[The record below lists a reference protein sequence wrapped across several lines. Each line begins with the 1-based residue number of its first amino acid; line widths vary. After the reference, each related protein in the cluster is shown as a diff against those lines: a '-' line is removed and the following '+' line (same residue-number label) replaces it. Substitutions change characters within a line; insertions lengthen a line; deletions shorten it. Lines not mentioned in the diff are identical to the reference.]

1 MIMEKLLVNSAD
13 SNMKGLYRVG
23 GISAIVLSISYII
36 ITVLYVLGGALPGG
50 GEEWLKH
57 LAKHI
62 LEWRAITG
70 FSVLTDFL
78 FMFVLWSLYCVLKDV
93 NKNATLAGIGFVGLF
108 VVLDLA
114 VTWPNY
120 ASLINLSSKYAAAIN
135 ITERMTFVAA
145 ADYAFGVLSSR
156 LFAVYAI
163 LVPALGTLIIGLV
176 MLKGTFSK
184 FTAYLGVVTGILGII
199 SVVGPLFIAALGMTA
214 IITSVF
220 TTVWVLLVGF
230 KLLKLSQQSII
241 LES

>member
-1 MIMEKLLVNSAD
+1 MIMEKLMVNPANSD
-13 SNMKGLYRVG
+13 MKGMYRVG
-23 GISAIVLSISYII
+23 GLSAIVLSISYII
-36 ITVLYVLGGALPGG
+36 ITVLYVLGGALPSG

-57 LAKHI
+57 LARHT

-78 FMFVLWSLYCVLKDV
+78 FLFVLWSLYCVLKEV
-93 NKNATLAGIGFVGLF
+93 NKNVALAGTGFVGLF

-120 ASLINLSSKYAAAIN
+120 ASLISLSSKYA
-135 ITERMTFVAA
+135 ITSDEIQRMAFIAA
-145 ADYAFGVLSSR
+145 ANYAYGVLSSS

-163 LVPALGTLIIGLV
+163 LVPALGISIIGLV
-176 MLKGTFSK
+176 MLNGPFSK
-184 FTAYLGVVTGILGII
+184 AAAYLGIVTGILGII
-199 SVVGPLFIAALGMTA
+199 SVLGPLFIAALGMTA

-220 TTVWVLLVGF
+220 TTVWVLLVGL
-230 KLLKLSQQSII
+230 KLLKISQQNII